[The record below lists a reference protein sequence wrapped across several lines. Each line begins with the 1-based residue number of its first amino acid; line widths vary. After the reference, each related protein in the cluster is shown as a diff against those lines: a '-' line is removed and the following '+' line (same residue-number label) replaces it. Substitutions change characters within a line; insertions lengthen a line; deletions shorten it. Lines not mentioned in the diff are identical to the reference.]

1 MVMIEAEP
9 NKSSKDCVQAE
20 FLESKRT
27 NMPSSREF
35 KDFVLEQLESSTE
48 GYRFSARKMF
58 GEYCIYVQASHTPLE
73 TPKPLFLLCDDMLF
87 IKQYKELATFLESA
101 PKAPPFVGAKD
112 WHIIDVDSHAL
123 LGEVIQTIVPFLPEP
138 KPKKTAQSQAKNTK
152 FS

>member
-1 MVMIEAEP
+1 
-9 NKSSKDCVQAE
+9 
-20 FLESKRT
+20 
-27 NMPSSREF
+27 MPSSREF

-138 KPKKTAQSQAKNTK
+138 KPKKPRKVKPKIQNPLKACPSRY
-152 FS
+152 

>member
-1 MVMIEAEP
+1 
-9 NKSSKDCVQAE
+9 
-20 FLESKRT
+20 
-27 NMPSSREF
+27 MPSSREF

-58 GEYCIYVQASHTPLE
+58 GEYCIYVQDLHTPLE

-138 KPKKTAQSQAKNTK
+138 KPKKPRKVKPKIQNPLKACPSRY
-152 FS
+152 